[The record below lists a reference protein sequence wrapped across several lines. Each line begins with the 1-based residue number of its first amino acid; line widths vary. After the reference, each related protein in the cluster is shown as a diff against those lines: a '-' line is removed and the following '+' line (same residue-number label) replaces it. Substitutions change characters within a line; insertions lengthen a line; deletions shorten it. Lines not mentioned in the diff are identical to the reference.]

1 MQNTHDTS
9 HTHTHT
15 RTHTRTHTHTHT
27 HKHTHTHVHTTVLE
41 PAAHLDPGPEGHNI
55 YGGVGHA
62 LTLVSVPLDMQATR
76 QRLEGRDR
84 GTERSLSHCRQLLA
98 RYLASINRDGEHG

>member
-9 HTHTHT
+9 HTHAHA
-15 RTHTRTHTHTHT
+15 HAHAHAQTHTHTCT
-27 HKHTHTHVHTTVLE
+27 HTTVLE
-41 PAAHLDPGPEGHNI
+41 PAAHLDPGPEGHDI

-98 RYLASINRDGEHG
+98 RYLAGINRDGEHG

>member
-1 MQNTHDTS
+1 MQNIHDTS
-9 HTHTHT
+9 HTYAHAHA
-15 RTHTRTHTHTHT
+15 HAHAQTHTHTCT
-27 HKHTHTHVHTTVLE
+27 HTTVLE

>member
-9 HTHTHT
+9 HAHAHAQTHAQTHTHT
-15 RTHTRTHTHTHT
+15 CT
-27 HKHTHTHVHTTVLE
+27 HTTVLE

-98 RYLASINRDGEHG
+98 RYLAGTNRDGEHG